1 MGPRK
6 QGSVEDV
13 SKLKVAELKAR
24 LEEIGEST
32 KGKKAELVAR
42 LEQALQHG
50 VGEEA
55 QVTGDAVEEQVKE
68 SVEAPG
74 EAAVEVPRET
84 ERPVSRKPASRKAD
98 AIDPVVAAVAD
109 PVADG
114 ATAGVKSTQKLTASQ
129 RMNLKKKMRKQRQ
142 REARNAWKAEVGKQ
156 GDKAGASLKRNDR
169 GQGVVTYEVEETRLA
184 PEVNMSEEVCLC
196 NNGSTTAQKSRCC
209 CFSNLESRPAAR
221 LRAQISH

>member
-1 MGPRK
+1 M
-6 QGSVEDV
+6 

-98 AIDPVVAAVAD
+98 AIDPVAAAV
-109 PVADG
+109 
-114 ATAGVKSTQKLTASQ
+114 GVKSTQKLTASQ

-169 GQGVVTYEVEETRLA
+169 RQGVVTYEVEETRLA

-196 NNGSTTAQKSRCC
+196 NNGS
-209 CFSNLESRPAAR
+209 FEPLLLLFESRVSSCRAFAR
-221 LRAQISH
+221 PDLPLTHRNV

>member
-1 MGPRK
+1 VK
-6 QGSVEDV
+6 
-13 SKLKVAELKAR
+13 
-24 LEEIGEST
+24 
-32 KGKKAELVAR
+32 
-42 LEQALQHG
+42 EQ
-50 VGEEA
+50 VK
-55 QVTGDAVEEQVKE
+55 EQVKE

-98 AIDPVVAAVAD
+98 AIDPVAAAV
-109 PVADG
+109 
-114 ATAGVKSTQKLTASQ
+114 GVKSTQKLTASQ

-196 NNGSTTAQKSRCC
+196 NNGS
-209 CFSNLESRPAAR
+209 FEPLLLLFESRVSSCRAVAR
-221 LRAQISH
+221 PDLPLTHRNV

>member
-1 MGPRK
+1 M
-6 QGSVEDV
+6 

-55 QVTGDAVEEQVKE
+55 QVTGDAVEQQVKEQVKE

-84 ERPVSRKPASRKAD
+84 ERPVSRKPDSRKAD
-98 AIDPVVAAVAD
+98 ATD
-109 PVADG
+109 PVAAAVVDPVAAG
-114 ATAGVKSTQKLTASQ
+114 ATEGVKSTQKLTASQ

-196 NNGSTTAQKSRCC
+196 NNGS
-209 CFSNLESRPAAR
+209 FEPLLLLFESRVSSCRAVAR
-221 LRAQISH
+221 PDLPLTHRNV